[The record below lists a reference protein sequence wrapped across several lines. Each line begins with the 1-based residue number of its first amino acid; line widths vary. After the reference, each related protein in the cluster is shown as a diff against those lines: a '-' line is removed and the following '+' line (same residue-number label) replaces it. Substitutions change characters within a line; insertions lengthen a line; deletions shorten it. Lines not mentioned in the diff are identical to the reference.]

1 MRIKHIISI
10 IAVMLFL
17 TKPVLSQVATD
28 PFELDEIVLSI
39 PFSQTLGKS
48 VIKVDKINMGD
59 INPILKQYISKS
71 ISKLPGVSL
80 ITTGPNIAK
89 PSVRGLSFNRVV
101 VYNQGVRLENQQ
113 WGEEHGIGISSS
125 GVESIEVIKGPLY
138 VLYGSDA
145 MGGVLYVEPEKF
157 NTSNGLAIDY
167 TGVYNSN
174 YNGVTNNLG
183 IKGSSGKFSFNL
195 RADMIDNDNFST
207 PDGEVENTWF
217 EQNELKADLQY
228 SSDKFTSELRFSRV
242 DSDLGIPH
250 MDEGHDDHDD
260 HMDHDDHDDHMD
272 HDDHDDH
279 EGHGDEHY
287 QELKHTTLTWKNTF
301 DLGNNHVLNVT
312 LGQQFNER
320 KEFGGHGE
328 EDHDDH
334 DDHDDHEEHGEEDHD
349 DHMDHDDHDDHEGHE
364 EGEAELDMELLT
376 NTLDI
381 SLTLPQSED
390 LNLIIGT
397 SLLSQTNKNFGHETL
412 IPDAEMNDFG
422 LYALG
427 QFTLSNSS
435 DALIGIR
442 YDNRSISSGSSSSDF
457 SNFNGSL
464 GLKKEFSNST
474 LRFNLS
480 TGFRSPNLIELYA
493 DGSHHGSFMYK
504 KGNPNLLAENSFQT
518 DLSLQVNGENSVLS
532 FDLFFN
538 DIRDYIYLAPT
549 NTVIDGL
556 MLHNYLQQDATL
568 YGGEI
573 HLNKNTSF
581 DWLSFYSSLEYIFG
595 ETQDGEALPYISPLT
610 FNQVFNI
617 SFSSNYSFEI
627 DFVAKAQQNRTSLYE
642 EITGGYSLLNLS
654 GSWMTSF
661 LGNDLNIFWNI
672 DNVFDKEYYDHLSR
686 LKTAGIHEMG
696 RNISVGLK
704 YNF

>member
-1 MRIKHIISI
+1 MKIKHIISI
-10 IAVMLFL
+10 IAVMLLL

-48 VIKVDKINMGD
+48 VIKVDKIDMGD

-71 ISKLPGVSL
+71 ISKLPGVSI

-125 GVESIEVIKGPLY
+125 GVESVEVIKGPLY

-157 NTSNGLAIDY
+157 NTSGGLAIDY

-195 RADMIDNDNFST
+195 RADMIDNDNFSS

-228 SSDKFTSELRFSRV
+228 SSDRFTSELRFSRV

-260 HMDHDDHDDHMD
+260 HEG

-279 EGHGDEHY
+279 EGHDDHDDHEGHDDHDDHGDDHY

-301 DLGNNHVLNVT
+301 ELGNNHTLNFT

-328 EDHDDH
+328 EEHDDH

-364 EGEAELDMELLT
+364 EGEA
-376 NTLDI
+376 
-381 SLTLPQSED
+381 
-390 LNLIIGT
+390 
-397 SLLSQTNKNFGHETL
+397 
-412 IPDAEMNDFG
+412 
-422 LYALG
+422 
-427 QFTLSNSS
+427 
-435 DALIGIR
+435 
-442 YDNRSISSGSSSSDF
+442 
-457 SNFNGSL
+457 
-464 GLKKEFSNST
+464 
-474 LRFNLS
+474 
-480 TGFRSPNLIELYA
+480 
-493 DGSHHGSFMYK
+493 
-504 KGNPNLLAENSFQT
+504 
-518 DLSLQVNGENSVLS
+518 
-532 FDLFFN
+532 
-538 DIRDYIYLAPT
+538 
-549 NTVIDGL
+549 
-556 MLHNYLQQDATL
+556 
-568 YGGEI
+568 
-573 HLNKNTSF
+573 
-581 DWLSFYSSLEYIFG
+581 
-595 ETQDGEALPYISPLT
+595 
-610 FNQVFNI
+610 
-617 SFSSNYSFEI
+617 
-627 DFVAKAQQNRTSLYE
+627 
-642 EITGGYSLLNLS
+642 
-654 GSWMTSF
+654 
-661 LGNDLNIFWNI
+661 
-672 DNVFDKEYYDHLSR
+672 
-686 LKTAGIHEMG
+686 
-696 RNISVGLK
+696 
-704 YNF
+704 